1 MLKRFRWILLALLAV
16 GALLGF
22 LAAAVVTYV
31 MPKKYESRAVLQIPA
46 HPDASP
52 VDMAAEV
59 AMVERSVSLEQ
70 VIDTLD
76 LTSRWILPKQ
86 EALDALRKCLTIT
99 RADGGKRITVRC
111 EHTSREDARDI
122 AEGVSSIYQKTR
134 AESSLRAKEQAIGGA
149 SKAVLDVQVSIEQ
162 GKEAL
167 SGYVGGL
174 GKDGRDISEVKSK
187 LDSDQKLLDEL
198 MKKRVELAAMIP
210 PEVTVVEKPVIS
222 QIPCSPK
229 VTENLVTGTAAGTV
243 FLPLLGAMALSLLKR
258 RS

>member
-1 MLKRFRWILLALLAV
+1 MLKRFWWILLALLPV
-16 GALLGF
+16 GALLGL

-31 MPKKYESRAVLQIPA
+31 MPRKYDSRAVLQIPA
-46 HPDASP
+46 NPDSSP

-59 AMVERSVSLEQ
+59 AMLERGDSLEQ
-70 VIDTLD
+70 VIDALD
-76 LTSRWILPKQ
+76 LSSRWILPKQ

-99 RADGGKRITVRC
+99 RADDGKRITVRC

-122 AEGVSSIYQKTR
+122 AAEVSTIYQKSR
-134 AESSLRAKEQAIGGA
+134 AASSLRAKEQAIGA
-149 SKAVLDVQVSIEQ
+149 ANKAVLDLQASIEQ

-167 SGYVGGL
+167 TGYVGGL
-174 GKDGRDISEVKSK
+174 GKDGRDISDVKSK
-187 LDSDQKLLDEL
+187 LDADQKLLDGM

-229 VTENLVTGTAAGTV
+229 VTENLVTGTAARAV
-243 FLPLLGAMALSLLKR
+243 LLPLLGSLLIPLFVRK
-258 RS
+258 

>member
-1 MLKRFRWILLALLAV
+1 MLKRFWWILLALLPV
-16 GALLGF
+16 GALLGL

-31 MPKKYESRAVLQIPA
+31 MPRKYDSRAVLQIPSN
-46 HPDASP
+46 PDSSP

-59 AMVERSVSLEQ
+59 AMVERSASLEQ

-86 EALDALRKCLTIT
+86 EALDALRKCLIIT
-99 RADGGKRITVRC
+99 RADDGKRITVRC

-122 AEGVSSIYQKTR
+122 AEGVSSIYQKFR
-134 AESSLRAKEQAIGGA
+134 AGSSFRAKEQAIGGA
-149 SKAVLDVQVSIEQ
+149 SKAVLDLQTSIEQ

-187 LDSDQKLLDEL
+187 LDTDQKLLDEL

-210 PEVTVVEKPVIS
+210 PEVTVVEVPVIS
-222 QIPCSPK
+222 HIPCSPK
-229 VTENLVTGTAAGTV
+229 VTENLVMGTAAGAV
-243 FLPLLGAMALSLLKR
+243 FLPLLGGMALSLLKR